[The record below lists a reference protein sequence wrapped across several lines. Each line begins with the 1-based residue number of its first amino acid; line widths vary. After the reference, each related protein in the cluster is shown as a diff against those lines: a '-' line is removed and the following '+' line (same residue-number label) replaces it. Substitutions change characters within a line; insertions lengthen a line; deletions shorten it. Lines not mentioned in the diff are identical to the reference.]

1 MVMTDSK
8 NSTPTAWLLPGQG
21 SQWIGMGR
29 ELCDAFSPASRL
41 LKQAE
46 EVSGLPL
53 SRICWQGS
61 GDELE
66 RTDVLQPAM
75 TAITLGY
82 VALLRNAGHEPD
94 CVAGHSLGEL
104 AALCV
109 AGVLTEEETLYLA
122 TIRGQ
127 LMHEAAR
134 RHPGGMLSVSGLT
147 AVAVQELVDSL
158 RGRYSPRVAN
168 YNAPTQT
175 VLSGE
180 VEALQAV
187 ASLASRQGGRPVML
201 RVSCPWHSPLMYEA
215 RERFLDAL
223 CRVDF
228 RPPRVPLYLNTTG
241 ERESDPE
248 RIAGQVLAQMA
259 EPVLWTR
266 TMSGMMAAGTRTFI
280 EVGPGKVLRGLVRRN
295 FEPASDFEVYGV
307 EGPSALAALVHT
319 REVST
324 KGAAA

>member
-1 MVMTDSK
+1 MNASK
-8 NSTPTAWLLPGQG
+8 SSTLTAWLFPGQG
-21 SQWIGMGR
+21 SQVIGMGR
-29 ELCDAFSPASRL
+29 ELCAAFPPALRL

-53 SRICWQGS
+53 SRLCWQGP

-75 TAITLGY
+75 TAITLGCL
-82 VALLRNAGHEPD
+82 ALLRDAGHAPD

-104 AALCV
+104 AALCA
-109 AGVLTEEETLYLA
+109 AGVLTEEETLYLV
-122 TIRGQ
+122 TVRGR
-127 LMHEAAR
+127 LMHEAAQH
-134 RHPGGMLSVSGLT
+134 HPGGMLSVAGLAT
-147 AVAVQELVDSL
+147 AAVQELVASL
-158 RGRYSPRVAN
+158 RGRHSLGVAN
-168 YNAPTQT
+168 CNAPTQT

-180 VEALQAV
+180 MEALQAV
-187 ASLASRQGGRPVML
+187 AALASRQGGQSVML
-201 RVSCPWHSPLMYEA
+201 RVSGPWHSSLMNEA

-241 ERESDPE
+241 ETESDPE

-266 TMSGMMAAGTRTFI
+266 TMAGMVAAGTRTFL

-295 FEPASDFEVYGV
+295 CEPASDFEVYGV
-307 EGPSALAALVHT
+307 DGPRALAALART
-319 REVST
+319 RKAST
-324 KGAAA
+324 QEAA

>member
-1 MVMTDSK
+1 MNASK
-8 NSTPTAWLLPGQG
+8 NSTLTAWLLPGQG
-21 SQWIGMGR
+21 SQLIGMGR
-29 ELCDAFSPASRL
+29 ELCGAFPPALRI
-41 LKQAE
+41 LKRAE

-53 SRICWQGS
+53 SRICWQGP

-75 TAITLGY
+75 TAITLGCL
-82 VALLRNAGHEPD
+82 ALLRDAGHEPD
-94 CVAGHSLGEL
+94 CVAGHSMGEL
-104 AALCV
+104 AALCA
-109 AGVLTEEETLYLA
+109 AGVLTEEETLYLV
-122 TIRGQ
+122 TIRGR
-127 LMHEAAR
+127 LMHEAALH
-134 RHPGGMLSVSGLT
+134 HPGGMLSVGGLAT
-147 AVAVQELVDSL
+147 ADVLELVDSL
-158 RGRYSPRVAN
+158 RGRYNSLGVAN

-187 ASLASRQGGRPVML
+187 ASLASRLGGQPVML
-201 RVSCPWHSPLMYEA
+201 RVSCPMHSPLMNEA

-241 ERESDPE
+241 EMESDPE

-266 TMSGMMAAGTRTFI
+266 TMAGMVAAGTRTFI

-295 FEPASDFEVYGV
+295 CEPASDFEVYGV
-307 EGPSALAALVHT
+307 EGPWALAALAPT
-319 REVST
+319 REGST
-324 KGAAA
+324 EGAAA

>member
-1 MVMTDSK
+1 MNASK
-8 NSTPTAWLLPGQG
+8 NPILTAWLFPGQG
-21 SQWIGMGR
+21 SQLIGMGR
-29 ELCDAFSPASRL
+29 ELCDAFPPALRI

-53 SRICWQGS
+53 SRLCWQGP

-75 TAITLGY
+75 TAITLGCM
-82 VALLRNAGHEPD
+82 ALLRDAGLEPD

-104 AALCV
+104 SALCA
-109 AGVLTEEETLYLA
+109 AGVLTEEETLYLV
-122 TIRGQ
+122 TVRGR
-127 LMHEAAR
+127 LMHEAAQ
-134 RHPGGMLSVSGLT
+134 RHPGGMLSVGGLAT
-147 AVAVQELVDSL
+147 EAVQALVDSL
-158 RGRYSPRVAN
+158 RGRYRLVVAN
-168 YNAPTQT
+168 RNAPMQT

-180 VEALQAV
+180 VEALQTV
-187 ASLASRQGGRPVML
+187 ASLASRQGGQPVML
-201 RVSCPWHSPLMYEA
+201 RVSCPWHSPLMNEV

-223 CRVDF
+223 RRVDF

-248 RIAGQVLAQMA
+248 YIAGQVLTQMA

-266 TMSGMMAAGTRTFI
+266 TLAGMVAAGTRTFI

-307 EGPSALAALVHT
+307 DGPRALAALAGLRKAPQAV
-319 REVST
+319 
-324 KGAAA
+324 A

>member
-1 MVMTDSK
+1 
-8 NSTPTAWLLPGQG
+8 
-21 SQWIGMGR
+21 
-29 ELCDAFSPASRL
+29 
-41 LKQAE
+41 
-46 EVSGLPL
+46 
-53 SRICWQGS
+53 
-61 GDELE
+61 
-66 RTDVLQPAM
+66 
-75 TAITLGY
+75 
-82 VALLRNAGHEPD
+82 
-94 CVAGHSLGEL
+94 
-104 AALCV
+104 
-109 AGVLTEEETLYLA
+109 
-122 TIRGQ
+122 
-127 LMHEAAR
+127 
-134 RHPGGMLSVSGLT
+134 
-147 AVAVQELVDSL
+147 
-158 RGRYSPRVAN
+158 
-168 YNAPTQT
+168 
-175 VLSGE
+175 
-180 VEALQAV
+180 
-187 ASLASRQGGRPVML
+187 
-201 RVSCPWHSPLMYEA
+201 MYEA